1 MGRIKDLIL
10 DTQEAGYDIS
20 KVSLE
25 EMIQIRDNGK
35 ILDPVKDMEAKST
48 QSEDDHIVE
57 QAEMEAFMNNTANF
71 GPRVHGYE

>member
-1 MGRIKDLIL
+1 
-10 DTQEAGYDIS
+10 
-20 KVSLE
+20 
-25 EMIQIRDNGK
+25 MIQIRDNGK

-48 QSEDDHIVE
+48 QSEDDRIVE